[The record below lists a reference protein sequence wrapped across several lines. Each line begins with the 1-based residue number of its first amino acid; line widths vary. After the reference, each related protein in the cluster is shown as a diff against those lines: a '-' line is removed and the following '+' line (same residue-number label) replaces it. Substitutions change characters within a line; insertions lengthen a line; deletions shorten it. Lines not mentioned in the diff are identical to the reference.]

1 MSLLME
7 NLLLKKLQVKPG
19 FKVDVFNA
27 PADFKSIIGTVPV
40 DISIT
45 YETANATDALLIFAI
60 TKADMKTVLD
70 LVYLQIDLKLICWI
84 IYPKSKSKLASD
96 LNLMKSWD
104 DLKLYNLTPCASA
117 AINETWTALR
127 IKPNEAKKK
136 SGLGNTEIKVG
147 AYGEFI
153 DVANK
158 KVTLPPE
165 VKAELSKIPQALRN
179 FEKLAYSHQKEYV
192 LWILSAKQEKTRLS
206 RLEKMLEMLSNG
218 KKNPQR

>member
-1 MSLLME
+1 
-7 NLLLKKLQVKPG
+7 
-19 FKVDVFNA
+19 
-27 PADFKSIIGTVPV
+27 VPV

-192 LWILSAKQEKTRLS
+192 LWILSAKQEKNRLS

-218 KKNPQR
+218 KKNPNDK